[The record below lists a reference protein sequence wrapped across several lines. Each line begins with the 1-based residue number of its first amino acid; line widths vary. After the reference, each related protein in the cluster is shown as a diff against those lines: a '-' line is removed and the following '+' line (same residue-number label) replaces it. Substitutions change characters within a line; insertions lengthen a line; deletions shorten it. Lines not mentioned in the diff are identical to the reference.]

1 MEYRKLGGAGV
12 KVSPLCLGAMT
23 FGESDERSMMH
34 GIASSEEISH
44 RLMDRAFD
52 AGVNF
57 IDTADVY
64 GNDGISERV
73 VGSWLFA
80 SKKRSSVVIA
90 TKFRFGMGTG
100 PNDRGASRY
109 HLMQAVDASLGRL
122 KTDRIDLYQIHC
134 QDLDVDEDET
144 LRALD
149 DLVLAGKVLYIGCSN
164 YAAYR
169 LVDSLWQSRNN
180 HWARFVTLQAQY
192 SLVERNLER
201 EHVPL
206 CRKFDLGI
214 LPWSPL
220 AAGFLSGKIRR
231 DQPPPEGSR
240 LAKFQSELA
249 KFSND
254 RNWRILDAVDSVAK
268 ELNATP
274 SQVSLAWVMQRP
286 QVTSVIFGART
297 VEQLDDNLKA
307 ASLKLSA
314 EHLRQLDEA
323 SAFEI
328 GYPYDFMKRIQGR
341 W

>member
-12 KVSPLCLGAMT
+12 KVSPLCMGAMT

-34 GIASSEEISH
+34 GIASSEETAH
-44 RLMDRAFD
+44 RLMDRAFE

-73 VGSWLFA
+73 VGNWLAA
-80 SKKRSSVVIA
+80 SKKRNSVVLA
-90 TKFRFGMGTG
+90 TKFRFTMGQG

-109 HLMQAVDASLGRL
+109 HLMQAVDASLKRL
-122 KTDRIDLYQIHC
+122 QTDRIDLYQIHM

-169 LVDSLWQSRNN
+169 LADSIWLSRNN
-180 HWARFVTLQAQY
+180 HWSRFVTLQAQY
-192 SLVERNLER
+192 SLVERTIER
-201 EHVPL
+201 EHVPV
-206 CRKFDLGI
+206 CKKFDLGI

-220 AAGFLSGKIRR
+220 AGGFLSGKIQR
-231 DQPPPEGSR
+231 DQPPPAGTR
-240 LAKFQSELA
+240 MAKFQSELS

-254 RNWRILDAVDSVAK
+254 RNWRILDAVYSTAN
-268 ELNATP
+268 ELRATP
-274 SQVSLAWVMQRP
+274 AQVSLAWVMQRP

-297 VEQLDDNLKA
+297 LEQLDQNLKA
-307 ASLKLSA
+307 ASLNMSTDQIA
-314 EHLRQLDEA
+314 RLDEA
-323 SAFEI
+323 SAFEL
-328 GYPYDFMKRIQGR
+328 GYPYDFMKRIQNR